1 MASDKKEC
9 WKELVEGG
17 YILEAGNSEEYETGS
32 WRTYRP
38 RWIPENCIQCLFC
51 FIYCPDSS
59 VTVKDGKRGDFNYK
73 FCKGCGICAKEC
85 PAKNKA
91 IVMELEVKGE

>member
-1 MASDKKEC
+1 MAIEKKET

-17 YILEAGNSEEYETGS
+17 YILEAGNAEKYETGT

-59 VTVKDGKRGDFNYK
+59 VTVKDGKRGEFDFVH
-73 FCKGCGICAKEC
+73 CKGCGICAKEC

-91 IVMELEVKGE
+91 IVMELEIKNE